1 MNGEF
6 KFEQEIK
13 ADEERI
19 ARYFD
24 NLPLFMDLPG
34 ENEAIFERIAKTSK
48 EKVYS
53 YENIRDVSWDE
64 FSELDEEELQE
75 LLCSPPEGCELLELF
90 NDIAVQFS
98 EYYALSNDDECS
110 KKALAVL
117 CQSGK
122 TYARLNNFVLTPPEE
137 TELRIVLLKRILEDI
152 NELICLINDFYSC
165 SEYGFDKK
173 GIDMLHVIRTRVLN
187 ILFELKKN

>member
-1 MNGEF
+1 MYRGTNS
-6 KFEQEIK
+6 
-13 ADEERI
+13 A
-19 ARYFD
+19 
-24 NLPLFMDLPG
+24 
-34 ENEAIFERIAKTSK
+34 
-48 EKVYS
+48 
-53 YENIRDVSWDE
+53 
-64 FSELDEEELQE
+64 
-75 LLCSPPEGCELLELF
+75 PEGCELLELF
-90 NDIAVQFS
+90 NDIAVPFS

-165 SEYGFDKK
+165 SEYDFDKK